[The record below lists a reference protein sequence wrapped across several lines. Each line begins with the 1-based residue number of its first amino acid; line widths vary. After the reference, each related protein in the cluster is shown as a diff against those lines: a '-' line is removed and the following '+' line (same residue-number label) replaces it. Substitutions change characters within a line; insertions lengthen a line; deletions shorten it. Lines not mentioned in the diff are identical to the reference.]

1 MSSMYRSGPIWGG
14 IIAALIGLA
23 FCVSM
28 ILGFSKAL
36 CVTAGCSLLDGVQVA
51 GVSLWWF
58 GGAGFV
64 ALGVLCLLPYA
75 SLARFAAALALA
87 IDCLLLLIMLFIA
100 PCLPCLVVG
109 LLFAA
114 LYVIVRATVFSRER
128 IRRRS
133 ILLVVWVVLF
143 FANLFPLGLQY
154 LGVWSLSGPADAPM
168 RVYFSPSCPSCRQ
181 ALADAE
187 ELPAGTLAYLPVAES
202 LDDVRV
208 IARMRAALAGS
219 EPAKSVDAALHQALA
234 DTSELSWAELA
245 DTGWRVLRNRAV
257 ALAAGAKRIPY
268 FTMDGLPGQ
277 SSFGTNNAGARPL
290 DIAPNNDSR
299 LISPFGGG
307 FGDTRRPFGPDSFR
321 GCGQDVG
328 AAPCD

>member
-1 MSSMYRSGPIWGG
+1 MSSFYRTGPIWGG
-14 IIAALIGLA
+14 LIAALIGLA
-23 FCVSM
+23 FCASM

-36 CVTAGCSLLDGVQVA
+36 CITAGCSLLEGVQV
-51 GVSLWWF
+51 GGISLWWF
-58 GGAGFV
+58 GGAGFLL
-64 ALGVLCLLPYA
+64 LGALCLLPYA
-75 SLARFAAALALA
+75 SLARFASALALA

-100 PCLPCLVVG
+100 PCLPCLVAG

-114 LYVIVRATVFSRER
+114 LYAIVRATVFHRER

-133 ILLVVWVVLF
+133 ILLLVWMVLF

-168 RVYFSPSCPSCRQ
+168 RVYFSPSCPSCRE
-181 ALADAE
+181 ALVDAA

-202 LDDVRV
+202 LGDIRV
-208 IARMRAALAGS
+208 IARMQKALSGG
-219 EPAKSVDAALHQALA
+219 EPAQTVDDALRQALA
-234 DTSELSWAELA
+234 DTSELSWTELA

-268 FTMDGLPGQ
+268 FTMDGLPGRP
-277 SSFGTNNAGARPL
+277 SSATGEAGARPL
-290 DIAPNNDSR
+290 DIVPNNDPRQS
-299 LISPFGGG
+299 SPFGGG

-321 GCGQDVG
+321 GCGQEAG
-328 AAPCD
+328 AQPCD